1 MLFFKMDEETYNSLL
16 SVLGYMQ
23 DGRIFLARAK
33 LEEILGLNTNDA
45 A

>member
-1 MLFFKMDEETYNSLL
+1 MLFFKMDEETFDALL

-23 DGRIFLARAK
+23 DGRIFLARSK
-33 LEEILGLNTNDA
+33 LEEILGLNTDNA

>member
-1 MLFFKMDEETYNSLL
+1 MLFFKMDEETFDSLL

-23 DGRIFLARAK
+23 DGRIFLARTK
-33 LEEILGLNTNDA
+33 LEEILGLNKDDA